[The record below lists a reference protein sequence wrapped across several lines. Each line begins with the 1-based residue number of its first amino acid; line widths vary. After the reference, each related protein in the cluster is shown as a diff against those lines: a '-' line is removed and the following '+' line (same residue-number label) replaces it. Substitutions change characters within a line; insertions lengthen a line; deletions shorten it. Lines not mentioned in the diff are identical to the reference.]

1 VAETEFDM
9 VVPTVVPWTAYPK
22 VLGGANGVTVSVAEA
37 VWLVSA
43 WLMAVTVTAVL
54 EVTVGA
60 VKSPE
65 LETDPA
71 VADQVTAV
79 FVVPVTDAV
88 NCWVPVEAT
97 VATVGE
103 MLMATLDGPH
113 VPGVRLLLKPF
124 KILPDPILLLPDE
137 LMATP
142 RPVPPVNVLL
152 LMQPLVP

>member
-1 VAETEFDM
+1 MGVA
-9 VVPTVVPWTAYPK
+9 TVVSWMAYPK
-22 VLGGANGVTVSVAEA
+22 VLGGADGVTVRVAEG

-71 VADQVTAV
+71 VADQMTAV
-79 FVVPVTDAV
+79 FVPPVTDAV

-103 MLMATLDGPH
+103 RLMATLDGPH
-113 VPGVRLLLKPF
+113 VPGGGGLLKPS
-124 KILPDPILLLPDE
+124 KILPDPRLLLPDE
-137 LMATP
+137 LRATP
-142 RPVPPVNVLL
+142 RPVPPVHVLL
-152 LMQPLVP
+152 LIQPLVP